1 VNKVQ
6 TLISRK
12 EFMKL
17 QPKTIA
23 LLVVL
28 ALFVIVL
35 FQNSD
40 ATSIELLF
48 WDLVNI
54 PLFVLILSTII
65 LGWVM
70 GWITHMAYQK
80 GKKNQAAKTS
90 PNVEPPKENTDK
102 ETPAGTEANP

>member
-1 VNKVQ
+1 
-6 TLISRK
+6 
-12 EFMKL
+12 MKL

-23 LLVVL
+23 LLAVL

-70 GWITHMAYQK
+70 GWLTHMAYQK
-80 GKKNQAAKTS
+80 GKKKASKAS
-90 PNVEPPKENTDK
+90 PGPEPQKENNDK
-102 ETPAGTEANP
+102 ETPAGTETNP

>member
-1 VNKVQ
+1 
-6 TLISRK
+6 
-12 EFMKL
+12 MKL

-48 WDLVNI
+48 WEVNI

-102 ETPAGTEANP
+102 ETPAGTEANL

>member
-1 VNKVQ
+1 
-6 TLISRK
+6 
-12 EFMKL
+12 MKL

-23 LLVVL
+23 ILVVL

-40 ATSIELLF
+40 SISIELLF
-48 WDLVNI
+48 WDLLNI

-70 GWITHMAYQK
+70 GWLTHMAYQK
-80 GKKNQAAKTS
+80 GKKKAAKTS
-90 PNVEPPKENTDK
+90 PGPEPQKESTDK
-102 ETPAGTEANP
+102 ETPAGTETNP

>member
-1 VNKVQ
+1 
-6 TLISRK
+6 
-12 EFMKL
+12 MKL

-23 LLVVL
+23 LLAVL

-40 ATSIELLF
+40 AISIELLF
-48 WDLVNI
+48 WDLVHI

-70 GWITHMAYQK
+70 GWLTHMAYQK
-80 GKKNQAAKTS
+80 GKKKAAKAS
-90 PNVEPPKENTDK
+90 PDPEPQKENNDK
-102 ETPAGTEANP
+102 ETPAGTETNP

>member
-1 VNKVQ
+1 
-6 TLISRK
+6 
-12 EFMKL
+12 MKL

-23 LLVVL
+23 LLAVL

-70 GWITHMAYQK
+70 GWLTHMAYQK
-80 GKKNQAAKTS
+80 GKKKAAKAW
-90 PNVEPPKENTDK
+90 PGPEPQKENKDK
-102 ETPAGTEANP
+102 ETPAGTETNP

>member
-1 VNKVQ
+1 
-6 TLISRK
+6 
-12 EFMKL
+12 MKL

-48 WDLVNI
+48 WEVNI

>member
-1 VNKVQ
+1 
-6 TLISRK
+6 
-12 EFMKL
+12 MKL

-23 LLVVL
+23 LLAVL

-70 GWITHMAYQK
+70 GWLTHMAYQK
-80 GKKNQAAKTS
+80 GKQKAAKAS
-90 PNVEPPKENTDK
+90 PGPEPQKENNDK
-102 ETPAGTEANP
+102 ETPAGTETNP

>member
-1 VNKVQ
+1 
-6 TLISRK
+6 
-12 EFMKL
+12 MKL

-23 LLVVL
+23 LLAVL

-70 GWITHMAYQK
+70 GWLTHMAYQK
-80 GKKNQAAKTS
+80 GKKKAAKAS
-90 PNVEPPKENTDK
+90 PGPEPQKENTDK
-102 ETPAGTEANP
+102 ETPAGTEIKP